1 MSWLWCLVLI
11 VLTIYS
17 YVDISTV
24 ALFHCL
30 GIVLFGTQKYDVE
43 AYTGTILKYVKE
55 QYDGLYVF

>member
-1 MSWLWCLVLI
+1 MWMLVLWH
-11 VLTIYS
+11 S
-17 YVDISTV
+17 K
-24 ALFHCL
+24 FHCL